1 MFSDNSGRSGYRL
14 LAAIVLSTILILV
27 DQRSP
32 WGDTVRYPVSF
43 VTGPIHYLAN
53 LPGNLLAGIRSQA
66 RSRSELLE
74 ENERLDRQLLVLEQR
89 SQRLAV
95 LEAENVRLR
104 ELLNSSANLDAR
116 VLVAEIIG
124 IEADPNRHELI
135 LNKGTDA
142 GLFKGQAVLDAH
154 GLIGQVVEVGAV
166 SSRVLLITDAMHALS
181 VKVNRSG
188 VRSILAG
195 TGHPD
200 RLSLLYVPDSADIA
214 EGDLLVSTGLGRRY
228 PAGYPVATVVSI
240 NHEPGQ
246 PFMTVEARP
255 AAWIDRASHVL
266 LVAGAPQSVAPAPQG
281 GIDGP

>member
-1 MFSDNSGRSGYRL
+1 M
-14 LAAIVLSTILILV
+14 LSTLLILL

-32 WGDTVRYPVSF
+32 WGDTVRYPIGYL
-43 VTGPIHYLAN
+43 TGAVHYLAD
-53 LPGNLLAGIRSQA
+53 LPGSLLSGLQSQTL
-66 RSRSELLE
+66 SRSELQD
-74 ENERLDRQLLVLEQR
+74 ENERLQRQLLVLEQR
-89 SQRLAV
+89 SQRIAV

-104 ELLNSSANLDAR
+104 ELLNSSASLDAR

-124 IEADPNRHELI
+124 VEPDPNRHEI
-135 LNKGTDA
+135 IINKGDGA

-154 GLIGQVVEVGAV
+154 GLIGQLVEVGPYT
-166 SSRVLLITDAMHALS
+166 SRALLITDATHALS

-200 RLSLLYVPDSADIA
+200 RLRLLYVPDSADIA

-228 PAGYPVATVVSI
+228 PAGYPAATVTAI
-240 NHEPGQ
+240 THEPGQ
-246 PFMTVEARP
+246 PFVTVEARP

-266 LVAGAPQSVAPAPQG
+266 LVEGRQVETGESGSDV
-281 GIDGP
+281 DGP

>member
-1 MFSDNSGRSGYRL
+1 M
-14 LAAIVLSTILILV
+14 
-27 DQRSP
+27 
-32 WGDTVRYPVSF
+32 
-43 VTGPIHYLAN
+43 AN
-53 LPGNLLAGIRSQA
+53 LPGSLLSGIRNQT
-66 RSRSELLE
+66 RSRAELQE

-135 LNKGTDA
+135 LNKGADA

-166 SSRVLLITDAMHALS
+166 SSRVLVITDAMHALS

-200 RLSLLYVPDSADIA
+200 RLRLLYVPDSADIA

-240 NHEPGQ
+240 SHEPGQ

-266 LVAGAPQSVAPAPQG
+266 LVEGAPQAVAPEE
-281 GIDGP
+281 DDSSGP

>member
-1 MFSDNSGRSGYRL
+1 M
-14 LAAIVLSTILILV
+14 LSTLLILL

-32 WGDTVRYPVSF
+32 WGDSVRYPISYL
-43 VTGPIHYLAN
+43 TGVVHYLAD
-53 LPGNLLAGIRSQA
+53 LPGSLLSGLQSQA
-66 RSRSELLE
+66 RSRSELRE
-74 ENERLDRQLLVLEQR
+74 DNERLRRQLLVLEQR

-124 IEADPNRHELI
+124 VEPDPNRHEI
-135 LNKGTDA
+135 IINKGVGD

-154 GLIGQVVEVGAV
+154 GLIGQLVEVGPYT
-166 SSRVLLITDAMHALS
+166 SRALLITDATHALS

-200 RLSLLYVPDSADIA
+200 RLRLLYVPDSADVA

-228 PAGYPVATVVSI
+228 PAGYPAATVTAISR
-240 NHEPGQ
+240 EPGQ
-246 PFMTVEARP
+246 SFVTVEARP

-266 LVAGAPQSVAPAPQG
+266 LVESRQAGIVEPGSDV
-281 GIDGP
+281 DGP

>member
-1 MFSDNSGRSGYRL
+1 M
-14 LAAIVLSTILILV
+14 LSTILILV

-32 WGDTVRYPVSF
+32 WGDSVRYPVSF
-43 VTGPIHYLAN
+43 ITGPIHYLAN
-53 LPGNLLAGIRSQA
+53 LPGSLLSGISSQT
-66 RSRSELLE
+66 RSRSDLQE

-124 IEADPNRHELI
+124 IEPDPNRHELI
-135 LNKGTDA
+135 LNKGADVS
-142 GLFKGQAVLDAH
+142 LFKGQAVLDAH
-154 GLIGQVVEVGAV
+154 GLIGQIVEVGAFT
-166 SSRVLLITDAMHALS
+166 SRVLLITDATHALS
-181 VKVNRSG
+181 VKVNRNG
-188 VRSILAG
+188 VRSILGG

-200 RLSLLYVPDSADIA
+200 RLRLLYVPDSADIV

-228 PAGYPVATVVSI
+228 PAGYPVATVVSVD
-240 NHEPGQ
+240 HEPGQ

-266 LVAGAPQSVAPAPQG
+266 LVAGAPPVLLPEAG
-281 GIDGP
+281 GDIDGP

>member
-1 MFSDNSGRSGYRL
+1 MRWLKQWKKNSVFLPLQPL
-14 LAAIVLSTILILV
+14 LL
-27 DQRSP
+27 R
-32 WGDTVRYPVSF
+32 
-43 VTGPIHYLAN
+43 
-53 LPGNLLAGIRSQA
+53 
-66 RSRSELLE
+66 
-74 ENERLDRQLLVLEQR
+74 RQLLVLEQR

-124 IEADPNRHELI
+124 VEPDPNRHEI
-135 LNKGTDA
+135 IINKGVGD

-154 GLIGQVVEVGAV
+154 GLIGQLVEVGPYT
-166 SSRVLLITDAMHALS
+166 SRALLITDATHALS

-200 RLSLLYVPDSADIA
+200 RLRLLYVPDSADVA

-228 PAGYPVATVVSI
+228 PAGYPAATVTAISR
-240 NHEPGQ
+240 EPGQ
-246 PFMTVEARP
+246 SFVTVEARP

-266 LVAGAPQSVAPAPQG
+266 LVESRQAGIVEPGSDV
-281 GIDGP
+281 DGP